1 MSQKTYLSILKGGI
15 YLAFIS
21 VFLVFSKLYF
31 PFITSKQIYFNI
43 LIELLFVFWLVF
55 LIKYPDYR
63 PKRNFIS
70 YGLIAFFGAI
80 FFSSLFGVDV
90 NLSIWGDAERML
102 GFFHL
107 LHFLVFYFILIT
119 VLREWK
125 DWRRVFIVSIVVA
138 VLVSLYGQIKGIHYS
153 TIGNTAYVSGYM
165 IFNIFFALILFFKE
179 YKNDKK
185 ALWLYGHFS
194 FISIFIMGLAF
205 RLTNTRGAYIGI
217 AAGFLV
223 MMLLFIIFIKSKKIR
238 IACLGAVVLSILLV
252 GLVLKNPDNNFVKN
266 SSVLRTITQINSSAV
281 TFQTRLISWKAAWK
295 DLPNHLLLGT
305 GYGNYAITF
314 DKYFEPTFYDYTR
327 SETYFDRAHNNIV
340 DITSTTGIIGIAT
353 YFSIFIAV
361 LYYLFSARRKKKID
375 NLEFTVIIGLL
386 VAYFVQNLVV
396 FDSLVTYISLM
407 LTLGYV
413 YFLSAE
419 KREIKETDKELDNKE
434 IYSFMGIGILILF
447 ILFQYNLKPFNTFRG
462 AIRGSVAFAKNDYV
476 KGYEEY
482 KKVLDKNSVL
492 DRDIRLSLN
501 RNLIKYSEELGEIP
515 EAKAKEILEYAVKMA
530 EKNIAYNPNDSLMLM
545 DGARIYDMMSRF
557 YKNKDQ
563 EKFYFYSDKA
573 IELIDRSIEASPG
586 RINTYYEKAQIYVI
600 RDEKEKAFE
609 TLFYAYDLNR
619 NYFDSPCNISKYYS
633 YFKDEENAYKYMN
646 ECIDLGGVSMLSPRE
661 YVMGLSNHY
670 VDQGDFLRVKKLYER
685 IIQLDPKDAKAWA
698 GMAKLKSELGDID
711 GAREAALKA
720 AELDKDYE
728 ASVKEFIEELENNN

>member
-1 MSQKTYLSILKGGI
+1 
-15 YLAFIS
+15 
-21 VFLVFSKLYF
+21 
-31 PFITSKQIYFNI
+31 
-43 LIELLFVFWLVF
+43 
-55 LIKYPDYR
+55 
-63 PKRNFIS
+63 
-70 YGLIAFFGAI
+70 
-80 FFSSLFGVDV
+80 
-90 NLSIWGDAERML
+90 
-102 GFFHL
+102 
-107 LHFLVFYFILIT
+107 
-119 VLREWK
+119 
-125 DWRRVFIVSIVVA
+125 
-138 VLVSLYGQIKGIHYS
+138 
-153 TIGNTAYVSGYM
+153 
-165 IFNIFFALILFFKE
+165 
-179 YKNDKK
+179 
-185 ALWLYGHFS
+185 
-194 FISIFIMGLAF
+194 
-205 RLTNTRGAYIGI
+205 
-217 AAGFLV
+217 
-223 MMLLFIIFIKSKKIR
+223 
-238 IACLGAVVLSILLV
+238 
-252 GLVLKNPDNNFVKN
+252 
-266 SSVLRTITQINSSAV
+266 
-281 TFQTRLISWKAAWK
+281 
-295 DLPNHLLLGT
+295 
-305 GYGNYAITF
+305 
-314 DKYFEPTFYDYTR
+314 
-327 SETYFDRAHNNIV
+327 
-340 DITSTTGIIGIAT
+340 
-353 YFSIFIAV
+353 
-361 LYYLFSARRKKKID
+361 
-375 NLEFTVIIGLL
+375 
-386 VAYFVQNLVV
+386 
-396 FDSLVTYISLM
+396 M